1 MGKNISI
8 LKFGLNSVNM
18 RDLGRKA
25 FMFKS
30 GFNNIIGIVQI
41 MKKFSLIDY

>member
-41 MKKFSLIDY
+41 RNEISTIDC